1 MRKMTD
7 GTNTL
12 NILEWII
19 VTGCFWEYYVTE
31 KWDEN
36 NCAYCLVDG
45 DFQELGLVSL
55 DEIKPFISARTQDLT
70 KVEPA
75 PGWKWI
81 DTKKEGEN
89 E

>member
-7 GTNTL
+7 GITTL

-19 VTGCFWEYYVTE
+19 VEGIFWEYYVTE

-45 DFQELGLVSL
+45 DFQELGLVCL
-55 DEIKPFISARTQDLT
+55 DEIEPHILSRMDDLE
-70 KVEPA
+70 VLQPA
-75 PGWKWI
+75 PGWKWVQ
-81 DTKKEGEN
+81 
-89 E
+89 